1 MAKQIIFSDEARE
14 KMIKWMEIVA
24 KTVTTTM
31 WQKGRNVILEK
42 SYGSPQVTNDWVTIA
57 KEIELEDKFESLWA
71 ELVKEAAE
79 KTNTLA
85 WDGTTTATLLTY
97 ALAKEGLRYIKNWV
111 NAVELKNGM
120 KKAGQLIWEE
130 LKKNSKQI
138 SSKEEIAQ
146 VANIAAQDSEV
157 WEIIAE
163 AMDKVGNNW
172 VITVEDG
179 QTFGLTVEITQWMDF
194 DQWYLSPYMV
204 DDTEK
209 MTATLTNTPILIT
222 DSKISNIK
230 ELLPLLE
237 HLMQS
242 GKKDLVIIA
251 DDIDWEALTTIILN
265 KLKWVLNILA
275 VKIPGFWDNKKSMV
289 QDIAI
294 LTWANVITAELW
306 MKLENITPEDLGS
319 AKKIISNKNRTTI
332 IWGAGKDSDIDAR
345 VSELKQTIGN
355 TESKYEQE
363 KLMERL
369 AKLDGWV
376 AVIKVW
382 AASEVEMKEKKLRI
396 EDALNATR
404 AATLEWV
411 VSWGWVALLK
421 ASTSLSNIDFWNQ
434 DQNLW
439 AEIVWKALSYPIKQ
453 IAENAGKEWSVIIN
467 KVIENSDIN
476 FWYDAANDNFVN
488 MIEAWII
495 DPKKVERVALEEAIS
510 LAGMFLTTEAAIT
523 AIPGKNDAPSL
534 PTMGWMPWM
543 WGMGWMPMM

>member
-31 WQKGRNVILEK
+31 WPKGRNVILEK

-57 KEIELEDKFESLWA
+57 KEIELEDKFESIWA
-71 ELVKEAAE
+71 ELVKEAAD

-85 WDGTTTATLLTY
+85 WDGTTTSTLLTY
-97 ALAKEGLRYIKNWV
+97 SLAKEGLRYIKNWV

-120 KKAGQLIWEE
+120 KKAGNIIGEE

-146 VANIAAQDSEV
+146 VANIAAQDNEV

-179 QTFGLTVEITQWMDF
+179 QTFWLNVEITQWMDF

-209 MTATLTNTPILIT
+209 MTATLSNAPILIT
-222 DSKISNIK
+222 DSKISNMK

-265 KLKWVLNILA
+265 KLKWVLNVLA
-275 VKIPGFWDNKKSMV
+275 VKIPGFGDNKKSMV
-289 QDIAI
+289 KDIAI

-332 IWGAGKDSDIDAR
+332 IWGTGKDSDIDAR
-345 VSELKQTIGN
+345 VAELKQAIGN

-421 ASTSLSNIDFWNQ
+421 ASTSLNSIDFWNQ

-488 MIEAWII
+488 MIETWII

-523 AIPGKNDAPSL
+523 AIPGKNDTPPL
-534 PTMGWMPWM
+534 PPMGWMPWM

>member
-31 WQKGRNVILEK
+31 WPKGRNVILEK

-222 DSKISNIK
+222 DSKISNMK

-345 VSELKQTIGN
+345 VAELKQTIGN

-382 AASEVEMKEKKLRI
+382 AAS
-396 EDALNATR
+396 
-404 AATLEWV
+404 
-411 VSWGWVALLK
+411 
-421 ASTSLSNIDFWNQ
+421 
-434 DQNLW
+434 
-439 AEIVWKALSYPIKQ
+439 
-453 IAENAGKEWSVIIN
+453 
-467 KVIENSDIN
+467 
-476 FWYDAANDNFVN
+476 
-488 MIEAWII
+488 
-495 DPKKVERVALEEAIS
+495 
-510 LAGMFLTTEAAIT
+510 
-523 AIPGKNDAPSL
+523 
-534 PTMGWMPWM
+534 
-543 WGMGWMPMM
+543 

>member
-31 WQKGRNVILEK
+31 WPKGRNVILEK
-42 SYGSPQVTNDWVTIA
+42 SYGSPQVTNDLVTIA

-222 DSKISNIK
+222 DSKISNMK

-345 VSELKQTIGN
+345 VAELKQTIGN

-495 DPKKVERVALEEAIS
+495 DPKKVERVAL
-510 LAGMFLTTEAAIT
+510 
-523 AIPGKNDAPSL
+523 
-534 PTMGWMPWM
+534 
-543 WGMGWMPMM
+543 

>member
-31 WQKGRNVILEK
+31 WPKGRNVILEK

-71 ELVKEAAE
+71 ELVKEAAD

-120 KKAGQLIWEE
+120 KKAGNIIGEE

-146 VANIAAQDSEV
+146 VANIAAQDNEV

-179 QTFGLTVEITQWMDF
+179 QTFWLNVEITQWMDF

-209 MTATLTNTPILIT
+209 MTATLSNAPILIT
-222 DSKISNIK
+222 DSKISNMK

-265 KLKWVLNILA
+265 KLKWVLNVLA
-275 VKIPGFWDNKKSMV
+275 VKIPGFGDNKKSMV
-289 QDIAI
+289 KDIAI

-332 IWGAGKDSDIDAR
+332 IWGTGKDSDIDAR
-345 VSELKQTIGN
+345 VAELKQAIGN

-421 ASTSLSNIDFWNQ
+421 ASTSLNSIDFWNQ

-534 PTMGWMPWM
+534 PPMGWMPWM

>member
-31 WQKGRNVILEK
+31 WPKGRNVILEK

-222 DSKISNIK
+222 DSKISNMK

-306 MKLENITPEDLGS
+306 IKLENITPEDLGS

-345 VSELKQTIGN
+345 VAELKQTIGN

-510 LAGMFLTTEAAIT
+510 LAVMFLTTEAAIT
-523 AIPGKNDAPSL
+523 AIPGNNDSPSL
-534 PTMGWMPWM
+534 PPMGWMPWM

>member
-31 WQKGRNVILEK
+31 WPKGRNVILEK

-71 ELVKEAAE
+71 ELVKEAAD

-120 KKAGQLIWEE
+120 KKAGNIIGEE

-222 DSKISNIK
+222 DSKISNMK

-345 VSELKQTIGN
+345 VAELKQTIGN

-488 MIEAWII
+488 MIETWII

-523 AIPGKNDAPSL
+523 AIPGKNDTPPL
-534 PTMGWMPWM
+534 PPMGWMPWM

>member
-31 WQKGRNVILEK
+31 WPKGRNVILEK

-222 DSKISNIK
+222 DSKISNMK

-345 VSELKQTIGN
+345 VAELKQTIGN

-534 PTMGWMPWM
+534 PPMGWMPWM

>member
-31 WQKGRNVILEK
+31 WPKGRNVILEK

-71 ELVKEAAE
+71 ELVKEAAD

-120 KKAGQLIWEE
+120 KKAGNIIGEE

-222 DSKISNIK
+222 DSKISNMK

-345 VSELKQTIGN
+345 VAELKQTIGN

-534 PTMGWMPWM
+534 PPMGWMPWM

>member
-31 WQKGRNVILEK
+31 WPKGRNVILEK

-222 DSKISNIK
+222 DSKISNMK

-242 GKKDLVIIA
+242 GKKDFVIIA

-345 VSELKQTIGN
+345 VAELKQTIGN

-396 EDALNATR
+396 
-404 AATLEWV
+404 
-411 VSWGWVALLK
+411 
-421 ASTSLSNIDFWNQ
+421 
-434 DQNLW
+434 
-439 AEIVWKALSYPIKQ
+439 
-453 IAENAGKEWSVIIN
+453 
-467 KVIENSDIN
+467 
-476 FWYDAANDNFVN
+476 
-488 MIEAWII
+488 
-495 DPKKVERVALEEAIS
+495 
-510 LAGMFLTTEAAIT
+510 
-523 AIPGKNDAPSL
+523 
-534 PTMGWMPWM
+534 
-543 WGMGWMPMM
+543 